1 MEAQAPMGKTKDL
14 NLKHLKDG
22 NAADLIASHS
32 LLTVQT
38 VFLIFDLLTTVKKQT
53 KVKNSFLKFTK
64 S

>member
-14 NLKHLKDG
+14 NLKYLKDG
-22 NAADLIASHS
+22 NAADLIASHN

-53 KVKNSFLKFTK
+53 NQSKKVLSKVY
-64 S
+64 